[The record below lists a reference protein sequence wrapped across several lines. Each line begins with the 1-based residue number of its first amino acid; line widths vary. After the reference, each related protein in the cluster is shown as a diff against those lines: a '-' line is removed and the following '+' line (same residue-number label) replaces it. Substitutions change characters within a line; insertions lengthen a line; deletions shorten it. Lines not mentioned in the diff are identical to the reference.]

1 MVMGTVTRLPRVSL
15 IKARSAWRNPM
26 GRDEKRSS
34 RRLEELIDRIQNE
47 VDGERGHAARARLDE
62 LRSQLHDRLN
72 EEDVQRIRRE
82 ARSLGSEAKER
93 FEDALK
99 HERTQDLVVKID
111 RTLARIGQGLRREVA
126 SEDHKNNSGHE
137 SSKSDE

>member
-1 MVMGTVTRLPRVSL
+1 MVVGTVTRLPQVSL
-15 IKARSAWRNPM
+15 IKAKAVWGNPM

-34 RRLEELIDRIQNE
+34 RRLEELIDRVQNE

-72 EEDVQRIRRE
+72 EEDVQRVRQE
-82 ARSLGSEAKER
+82 ATALGSEAKER

-99 HERTQDLVVKID
+99 HERTQDIVLKID
-111 RTLARIGQGLRREVA
+111 RTLARISQRVRGPVA
-126 SEDHKNNSGHE
+126 SKDHEEPKC
-137 SSKSDE
+137 DE

>member
-1 MVMGTVTRLPRVSL
+1 
-15 IKARSAWRNPM
+15 M

-34 RRLEELIDRIQNE
+34 RGLEELIDRIQGE
-47 VDGERGHAARARLDE
+47 IDGERGHAARARLDE
-62 LRSQLHDRLN
+62 LRGQFHDRLN

-82 ARSLGSEAKER
+82 ATALGAEARER

-111 RTLARIGQGLRREVA
+111 RTLSRIGQRIRGRVA
-126 SEDHKNNSGHE
+126 SGAQEDGDHE